1 MSGVQ
6 LAIDIA
12 LPDEAVAISD
22 LPDIGEQ
29 PDAAAVRP
37 KLWSA
42 PTLGV

>member
-29 PDAAAVRP
+29 PDGDAAAVRP
-37 KLWSA
+37 NCA
-42 PTLGV
+42 RQHGV